1 MSIDKQNSI
10 YKIIFVL
17 LILVVLYFSME
28 IVIITLIGIGLG
40 VLLSP
45 LLDKIQKR
53 LRIKRGYAALIVIL
67 SSILTFLLG
76 GFLFGQVIFEQADAL
91 AKGMPEF
98 TIMFQDQLKIIFQR
112 YPFVIDAIK
121 DFDFPSAA
129 QTVFGFLFKGAQ
141 AGSFAIGGFIF
152 AMILGIYLAVDSK
165 TYFNELVRA
174 FYPEQ
179 REKAR
184 DILLK
189 CATVVRAWFRAQLL
203 DMAIIGLMTT
213 IGLWIVGVKYWALFG
228 LLTAILGIIPYVG
241 IIIVLALVSFIV
253 LVSEPSQF
261 GWVLL
266 VFFITQQIEGNI
278 VLPMVMKGTV
288 EIPEAFLIITMIFF
302 GFWFGL
308 LGVFIAPP
316 TVAVLLCLYRNLY
329 LSRIER

>member
-1 MSIDKQNSI
+1 MSIEKQ
-10 YKIIFVL
+10 YPVHKIIFVL
-17 LILVVLYFSME
+17 LLILVLYFSMD
-28 IVIITLIGIGLG
+28 IVIFTAIGIGIA

-45 LLDKIQKR
+45 LLDILQRK
-53 LRIKRGYAALIVIL
+53 LRMKRGYATLIVIL
-67 SSILTFLLG
+67 SFMLFFSLG
-76 GFLFGQVIFEQADAL
+76 SFLFGQVIFEQAHAL
-91 AKGMPEF
+91 AQGMPEF
-98 TIMFQDQLKIIFQR
+98 TVLFQDQLKIIFQR
-112 YPFVIDAIK
+112 YPFVIEAIK
-121 DFDFPSAA
+121 NFDLPSAA

-141 AGSFAIGGFIF
+141 AGTFAIGGFLF

-174 FYPEQ
+174 FYPQQ
-179 REKAR
+179 REKAK

-189 CATVVRAWFRAQLL
+189 CAAVVRAWFRAQLL

-241 IIIVLALVSFIV
+241 VIIVLSLVSFIV
-253 LVSEPSQF
+253 LVSKPSKI

-278 VLPMVMKGTV
+278 VLPMVMKGSV
-288 EIPEAFLIITMIFF
+288 EIPEAFLIIMMLFF

-316 TVAVLLCLYRNLY
+316 TVAVMLCLYRNLY
-329 LSRIER
+329 LDRIES